1 MSCKGNC
8 IDNCV
13 MKTFFGSLK
22 NEMYYG
28 YEKDYE
34 SFETFSIALD
44 EYIHYYN
51 NECIQRK
58 TKWMPPVKYRL
69 TSIYST

>member
-13 MKTFFGSLK
+13 MKTFFGRLK

-34 SFETFSIALD
+34 SFETFQL
-44 EYIHYYN
+44 H
-51 NECIQRK
+51 
-58 TKWMPPVKYRL
+58 WMNTFITTTMNVFREKQNGCHL
-69 TSIYST
+69 LSTG